1 MYTPL
6 SDRSFPSQ
14 RISLAA
20 RTLEMTPLTHKK
32 LSSIAT
38 WAKMTPLEASAARV
52 DTSVAT
58 DEAYEE
64 SEFGK
69 TMHAILCP
77 LRLSALEAADVAPV
91 TYNNYSFFSNVL
103 AIRGRNFSMLVAP
116 LVSLFLWGLGWQLVF
131 WFGSKEE
138 GAYIDDVQDYLV
150 SIESLITPL
159 ITPLSFL
166 LVFRLGRSAVRFWD
180 VSVFYAVDA
189 ALIRCFV

>member
-1 MYTPL
+1 
-6 SDRSFPSQ
+6 
-14 RISLAA
+14 
-20 RTLEMTPLTHKK
+20 MTPLTHKK
-32 LSSIAT
+32 LSSIST
-38 WAKMTPLEASAARV
+38 WAKMTPREASVARF

-91 TYNNYSFFSNVL
+91 AYNNYSFFSNVL

-116 LVSLFLWGLGWQLVF
+116 LASLFLWGLGWQLVF
-131 WFGSKEE
+131 WYGSKEE

-166 LVFRLGRSAVRFWD
+166 LVFRLNRSSVRFWD
-180 VSVFYAVDA
+180 VSIFYAVDA
-189 ALIRCFV
+189 TLIRCFM